1 MQLKL
6 TNKDLLT
13 LKTIL
18 EKLHISNMR
27 INRGKIKLYKHVLAK
42 IDEYAQDER
51 DILSAAAV
59 IDDDGSFAKNN
70 DGNVILKEGETY
82 EHVNNQLNELSQEE
96 VVLDA
101 GEYEAR
107 YTVFWEW
114 LAECEEELTMDEVT
128 LVDDLLEQFEKQ
140 KENNYGFRNN

>member
-1 MQLKL
+1 MKLKL
-6 TNKDLLT
+6 TNKNLLT

-42 IDEYAQDER
+42 VDEYAQDER
-51 DILSAAAV
+51 DILNAAAV
-59 IDDDGSFAKNN
+59 INDDGSFAKND

-82 EHVNNQLNELSQEE
+82 EHVNKQLNELSQEE
-96 VVLDA
+96 VILDA

-107 YTVFWEW
+107 YIAFLDW
-114 LAECEEELTMDEVT
+114 LSDCDEELDMTEID
-128 LVDDLLEQFEKQ
+128 LVDNLLEQYEEQIKG
-140 KENNYGFRNN
+140 E

>member
-1 MQLKL
+1 MKLKL
-6 TNKDLLT
+6 TNKNLLT

-42 IDEYAQDER
+42 IDEYAQDEQ
-51 DILSAAAV
+51 DILNTAAV
-59 IDDDGSFAKNN
+59 INDDGSFAKND

-82 EHVNNQLNELSQEE
+82 EHVNKQLGELSQEE
-96 VVLDA
+96 VILDA

-107 YTVFWEW
+107 YIAFLDW
-114 LAECEEELTMDEVT
+114 LSDCDEELDMTEVI
-128 LVDDLLEQFEKQ
+128 LIDNLLEQFEKQ
-140 KENNYGFRNN
+140 EGE

>member
-1 MQLKL
+1 MKLKL
-6 TNKDLLT
+6 TNKNLLT

-59 IDDDGSFAKNN
+59 IDDDGSFAKND

-82 EHVNNQLNELSQEE
+82 EHVNKQLNELSQEE
-96 VVLDA
+96 VILDA
-101 GEYEAR
+101 GEYKAR
-107 YTVFWEW
+107 YIAFLDW
-114 LAECEEELTMDEVT
+114 LSDCDEELDMTEID
-128 LVDDLLEQFEKQ
+128 LIDNLLEQYEEQTKG
-140 KENNYGFRNN
+140 E

>member
-1 MQLKL
+1 MKLKL

-18 EKLHISNMR
+18 EKLHISTMR
-27 INRGKIKLYKHVLAK
+27 VNRGKIKLYKHVLAK
-42 IDEYAQDER
+42 IDEYAQDEQ
-51 DILSAAAV
+51 DILNAATV
-59 IDDDGSFAKNN
+59 INDDGSFAKND

-82 EHVNNQLNELSQEE
+82 EHVNNQLNELAQEE

-107 YTVFWEW
+107 YIAFLDW
-114 LAECEEELTMDEVT
+114 LSDCDEELDMTEID
-128 LVDDLLEQFEKQ
+128 LVDNLLDQSEEQTKGE
-140 KENNYGFRNN
+140 